1 MKPHLRKTV
10 LSSVIL
16 TIAFAVVILTATFV
30 GFRGSRTLV
39 IFGSVVMAVAIMVA
53 AGIWGKPPSD
63 SDSGKH
69 DS

>member
-1 MKPHLRKTV
+1 MKPHLRKTF

-30 GFRGSRTLV
+30 GFRDSRTLV
-39 IFGSVVMAVAIMVA
+39 ICGSVVMAVAIMVA